1 MARSA
6 SLAGL
11 GRGWLLKSK
20 IGWHLRELAGWR
32 EDRLLL
38 WNRLEDLVFAILHV
52 EDELADEGLV
62 ILLAQHLVALR
73 EVVAFF
79 HFESLERLDQLHLV
93 FAPAE
98 LRFLQP
104 DLKEIMALVFR
115 LHVTGG

>member
-6 SLAGL
+6 SPAGL

-20 IGWHLRELAGWR
+20 IGWHLGELAGWR

-38 WNRLEDLVFAILHV
+38 WNNVEDLILAILHV
-52 EDELADEGLV
+52 EDELADESLV
-62 ILLAQHLVALR
+62 IFLAQHLVALR

-79 HFESLERLDQLHLV
+79 HFETLERLYQFHRV

-98 LRFLQP
+98 LRFLHAELQG
-104 DLKEIMALVFR
+104 INGLVVR
-115 LHVTGG
+115 LHVAVG